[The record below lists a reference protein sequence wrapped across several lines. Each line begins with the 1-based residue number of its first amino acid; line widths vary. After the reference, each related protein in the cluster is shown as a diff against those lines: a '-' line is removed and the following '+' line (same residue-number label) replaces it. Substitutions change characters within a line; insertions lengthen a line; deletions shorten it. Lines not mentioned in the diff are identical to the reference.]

1 MLDISLKQLEVFE
14 AVAQHGSFTVAAEK
28 LYLSQSTISSHVSL
42 LEQALGVQ
50 LFLRAS
56 RKKVELTEEGRRLL
70 SHTRSILNQCR
81 ELVEDVTSHRAEELR
96 IGASSVPAE
105 CILPGIV
112 ADFMQQERGCCCVV
126 KKGDSAKVHAMLLK
140 DEVQIGFVGMVMD
153 RQNLVYEP
161 VAEDRLVLV
170 TANTPRYE
178 AMQRRGLT
186 GEDLLGE
193 PMVLREHGSGTL
205 SVLDRYLN
213 ERGMEVG
220 DLRVVG
226 RMESPEAIINAVAAG
241 MGVSVLSHRAVEK
254 RVAAGELLQFSLGG
268 DMMSRKLYLVYKSR
282 PKVSRLCSDFI
293 GFVKQK
299 NRNL

>member
-14 AVAQHGSFTVAAEK
+14 AVAQYGSFTVAAEK

-56 RKKVELTEEGRRLL
+56 RKKVELTEDGQRLL
-70 SHTRSILNQCR
+70 GHVRSILDQCR
-81 ELVEDVTSHRAEELR
+81 MLVEDVSSHRAEELR

-105 CILPGIV
+105 CILPEIV
-112 ADFMQQERGCCCVV
+112 ADFMQQEQGCCCVV

-140 DEVQIGFVGMVMD
+140 DEVQLGFVGMVLD
-153 RQNLVYEP
+153 RQNLIYEA
-161 VAEDRLVLV
+161 VAEDHLVLV

-193 PMVLREHGSGTL
+193 PMVLREQGSGTL
-205 SVLDRYLN
+205 LAINQYLN
-213 ERGMEVG
+213 ERGL
-220 DLRVVG
+220 DSSAIRVVG
-226 RMESPEAIINAVAAG
+226 RMESPEGIVNAVAAG
-241 MGVSVLSHRAVEK
+241 MGVSILSDRTVEK
-254 RVAAGELLQFSLGG
+254 RVAAGELLQFPLHG
-268 DMMSRKLYLVYKSR
+268 DMVTRQLYMVYKSR
-282 PKVSRLCSDFI
+282 PKVNRLCSDFI
-293 GFVKQK
+293 GFVKRK
-299 NRNL
+299 NRE